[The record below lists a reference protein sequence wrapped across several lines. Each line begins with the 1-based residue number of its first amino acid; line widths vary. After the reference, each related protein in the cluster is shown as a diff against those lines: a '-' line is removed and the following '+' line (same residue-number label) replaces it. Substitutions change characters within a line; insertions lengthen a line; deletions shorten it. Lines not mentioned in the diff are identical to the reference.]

1 MRAQTGIDEVKRQE
15 EPYRGEG
22 LNESK
27 AFQLNCVS
35 TCDR

>member
-1 MRAQTGIDEVKRQE
+1 MRETAVCRRQE
-15 EPYRGEG
+15 EPYRGER

-35 TCDR
+35 MCDR